1 MSRGPRLTPEKKAA
15 ILKDLETKKVK
26 EVALD
31 HKVCEA
37 SVFKVKRLAKQQAE
51 VVN

>member
-1 MSRGPRLTPEKKAA
+1 MSRGPRLTPAVKAS
-15 ILKDLETKKVK
+15 ILEALKTKKVK

-37 SVFKVKRLAKQQAE
+37 SVFKVKREAKAQPA
-51 VVN
+51 